1 MIKKF
6 YEYITFPEEIK
17 NINIKGS
24 EIINDLYPLDKNND
38 LGELSDNNVTIL
50 LEKLRKKNPKL
61 IFKIKRETKRK
72 DFMDDDFF
80 SVYYYN
86 ILTIIKGSKSLSLS
100 LFEGDDDYFYIQYYY
115 NTWIF
120 KFDQMSPLINWID
133 KLCKLV

>member
-6 YEYITFPEEIK
+6 YEYSSFSDEIK
-17 NINIKGS
+17 NINIKGL
-24 EIINDLYPLDKNND
+24 EIINDLYPLDKNNG

-61 IFKIKRETKRK
+61 TFKIERITKPN

-80 SVYYYN
+80 NVCYYN
-86 ILTIIKGSKSLSLS
+86 RLTIILDSISLSLS

-115 NTWIF
+115 TF
-120 KFDQMSPLINWID
+120 KFDQLLPLINWID
-133 KLCKLV
+133 KLCKLF